1 MRRSKKPDNP
11 DNCAR
16 DNLALLEEELRVL
29 KDLLSVAQVVV
40 SSLDLDEVLQ
50 NILFSA
56 MGVMDMPAGSIALYQ
71 EDLDGDANLELH
83 AHAGLSQTFTD
94 KVRWRVKAGGLTHR
108 ILEEGEL
115 FIVEE
120 TVGAPFFN
128 NPLALAEGIRS
139 LIAVPLKI
147 QEKMVGILYLNDF
160 APRTFPEGRL
170 RMLSVLA
177 SFASMSID
185 NARLHE
191 QTRHLACTDGL
202 TGLYNHRQ
210 FMHMLQ
216 VQVSRAVRF
225 QEPLALIM
233 FDVDNF
239 KKFNDAYGH
248 PTGDRALVAVGN
260 ALRKCLRSFDFCFR
274 YGGEEFVAILPE
286 TDIAQALIAAE
297 RARVAIAEESER
309 ALAGLVP
316 HGVTVSVGVA
326 VYPRDG
332 EGEHLLDVV
341 DQLLY
346 RAKASGKN
354 QVHHRPEPR

>member
-1 MRRSKKPDNP
+1 MSGSSNADKGNA
-11 DNCAR
+11 NH
-16 DNLALLEEELRVL
+16 LALLEEELRVL
-29 KDLLSVAQVVV
+29 KDLLGVAQVVV

-71 EDLDGDANLELH
+71 DDPDGEANLELH
-83 AHAGLSQTFTD
+83 AHAGLSQAFTD
-94 KVRWRVKAGGLTHR
+94 NARWQVKVGGLTHR

-115 FIVEE
+115 FIIEE

-191 QTRHLACTDGL
+191 QTRYLACTDGL

-216 VQVSRAVRF
+216 VQLNRAQRF
-225 QEPLALIM
+225 QEPLTLLM

-248 PTGDRALVAVGN
+248 PTGDKALIAVGN

-286 TDIAQALIAAE
+286 TDLSQALIAAE
-297 RARVAIAEESER
+297 RTRAAIAEESER
-309 ALAGLVP
+309 ALAGVVP

-332 EGEHLLDVV
+332 EGEQLLEVV

-346 RAKASGKN
+346 QAKASGKN
-354 QVHHRPEPR
+354 QVFHRVEAK

>member
-1 MRRSKKPDNP
+1 MSGPNNADKANA
-11 DNCAR
+11 NHV
-16 DNLALLEEELRVL
+16 ALLEEELRVL
-29 KDLLSVAQVVV
+29 KGLLGVAQVVV

-56 MGVMDMPAGSIALYQ
+56 MGVMDMPAGSIALYR
-71 EDLDGDANLELH
+71 EDPDGEANLELH
-83 AHAGLSQTFTD
+83 AHAGLSQAFTD
-94 KVRWRVKAGGLTHR
+94 KARWRIKAGGLTHR

-120 TVGAPFFN
+120 TVGAVFFN

-210 FMHMLQ
+210 FMQMLP
-216 VQVSRAVRF
+216 VQLSRAERY
-225 QEPLALIM
+225 QKPLALLM

-248 PTGDRALVAVGN
+248 PTGDKALIAVGN
-260 ALRKCLRSFDFCFR
+260 ALRTCLRSFDLCFR

-286 TDIAQALIAAE
+286 TDLAQALIAAE
-297 RARVAIAEESER
+297 RARAAIAEESEQ
-309 ALAGLVP
+309 ALAGVVA

-332 EGEHLLDVV
+332 AGEQLLVIV

-346 RAKASGKN
+346 QAKASGKN
-354 QVHHRPEPR
+354 QVIHRPEVQ

>member
-1 MRRSKKPDNP
+1 MRRDNKA
-11 DNCAR
+11 DLAKA
-16 DNLALLEEELRVL
+16 NLAMLEEELRVL
-29 KDLLSVAQVVV
+29 RDLLSVAQVVV
-40 SSLDLDEVLQ
+40 SSLDIDEVLQ

-71 EDLDGDANLELH
+71 EDLDGEANLELH
-83 AHAGLSQTFTD
+83 AHAGLSQAFTD
-94 KVRWRVKAGGLTHR
+94 RARWRVKAGGLTHR
-108 ILEEGEL
+108 ILQEGEL

-120 TVGAPFFN
+120 TVGAEFFN

-147 QEKMVGILYLNDF
+147 QDKMVGILYLNDF
-160 APRTFPEGRL
+160 APRTFPDGRL

-210 FMHMLQ
+210 FINMLQ
-216 VQVSRAVRF
+216 VQLNRAQRF
-225 QEPLALIM
+225 QEPLALVM

-248 PTGDRALVAVGN
+248 PTGDKALVAVGN

-286 TDIAQALIAAE
+286 TDLTQALIAAE
-297 RARVAIAEESER
+297 RARIAIAEESTR
-309 ALAGLVP
+309 ALIGITAQ
-316 HGVTVSVGVA
+316 GVTVSVGVA

-332 EGEHLLDVV
+332 EGEQLLEVV

-346 RAKASGKN
+346 QAKASGKN
-354 QVHHRPEPR
+354 QVFHRLEAK